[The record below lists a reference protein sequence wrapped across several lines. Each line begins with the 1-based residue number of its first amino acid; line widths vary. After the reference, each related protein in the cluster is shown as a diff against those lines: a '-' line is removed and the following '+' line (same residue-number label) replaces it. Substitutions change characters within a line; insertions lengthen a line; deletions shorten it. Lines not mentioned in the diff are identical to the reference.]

1 MYINKKRRS
10 VKINLHKL
18 PILLVTIICSLLV
31 FEDKAIAQA
40 ADVPNPNMNG
50 EFRRAFQQG
59 NRGYYK
65 IEKWLVVQ
73 PMTSGDY
80 DLNCR
85 YTPNGQVRSRIS
97 RGAILTA
104 VFHDTGNNR
113 STNLPDPATEAI
125 AFDTDGLSWLRV
137 KGLRDELAYPVRP
150 LTFDDLGECYV
161 RANLKYIA
169 PINPDAIGSYYQKI
183 SLFHFTGK
191 YFDYLPVIS
200 QWLSLR

>member
-1 MYINKKRRS
+1 MHMNKGRRS
-10 VKINLHKL
+10 IKLNLYKL
-18 PILLVTIICSLLV
+18 PILLVAIISSLLI

-40 ADVPNPNMNG
+40 AEVPNPNMNG

-59 NRGYYK
+59 NRGYYR

-113 STNLPDPATEAI
+113 SANLPDPATEAI
-125 AFDTDGLSWLRV
+125 AFDSDGLSWLRV

-169 PINPDAIGSYYQKI
+169 PINPDAFNFYDQKI
-183 SLFHFTGK
+183 SFSYCAVKSL
-191 YFDYLPVIS
+191 YCLPIIA

>member
-1 MYINKKRRS
+1 MKL
-10 VKINLHKL
+10 NLDK
-18 PILLVTIICSLLV
+18 PSILLIAIITSLFV
-31 FEDKAIAQA
+31 FESKAIAQA

-73 PMTSGDY
+73 PATLGDY

-113 STNLPDPATEAI
+113 SANLPDPATEAI
-125 AFDTDGLSWLRV
+125 AFDSEGLSWLRV

-150 LTFDDLGECYV
+150 LTFDYLGECYV

-169 PINPDAIGSYYQKI
+169 PINPDAINSYYQKTSASYCI
-183 SLFHFTGK
+183 SKSL
-191 YFDYLPVIS
+191 YCSSIIS
-200 QWLSLR
+200 RSLSLI